1 MMDSSR
7 KAAMAVGIL
16 YIAGTV
22 AGMAS
27 MLCLAPVSV
36 DADFFAKA
44 ASRETMIRL
53 GAVFILVMGFS
64 LAFIPAVIFPVLK
77 KRSESLAMA
86 YVVFR
91 GALETGLYIASAF
104 SWLFLIGISRQS
116 AISAALYAGAQGLLF
131 DVLLPIVFSIGASI
145 LYTAFF
151 RSRLIPRWLSVWG
164 LIAILL
170 HLTTGILA
178 LFGVLS
184 SWSAITM
191 AMNFPIFL
199 QEMVMAVWL
208 IAKGF
213 NQSIARSE

>member
-7 KAAMAVGIL
+7 KTAMAVGIL
-16 YIAGTV
+16 YIVGTV
-22 AGMAS
+22 AGVAS
-27 MLCLAPVSV
+27 MLCTAPISG

-44 ASRETMIRL
+44 ASSETMIRI
-53 GAVFILVMGFS
+53 GAIFILVMGFS

-77 KRSESLAMA
+77 KSSESLAMA

-104 SWLFLIGISRQS
+104 SWFFLIGISRQS
-116 AISAALYAGAQGLLF
+116 VISAALYVGAQGLLF
-131 DVLLPIVFSIGASI
+131 DVLLPIVFSIGAI
-145 LYTAFF
+145 MLYTVFY

-178 LFGVLS
+178 PFGVIS
-184 SWSAITM
+184 SSSAITTT
-191 AMNFPIFL
+191 MNLPIFL

-213 NQSIARSE
+213 NQSTARSE